1 MDLSVIIV
9 NYNVKYFI
17 EQCLH
22 SVEKA
27 VKNIDSEVFVVDNNS
42 VDGSCEM
49 IRSKFPKLN
58 LIENKVNLGFSKA
71 NNQAIQKS
79 KGKYVLLLNP
89 DTLVEEDSFRKCIDF
104 MDTHP
109 DAGALGVKMI
119 DGTGNFL
126 PESKRALPR
135 PDVAFY
141 KIFGLASL
149 FPRSKVFG
157 KYHLTYLDKDK
168 IHEIDVLSGAYMLL
182 RKEALNKTGL
192 LDENF
197 FMYGEDIDLSY
208 RIQQSGY
215 KNYYFPKTTIIHY
228 KGESTKKGSINYV
241 LVFYRAMIIFA
252 NKHFSTKN
260 ARLLSLLINLAIYFR
275 ATLSIVRRSIK
286 RIYQPLIDA
295 LLFFAGFFFLTP
307 VWEKLNF
314 GVENYYPDEYM
325 RFIVPSYILTWLV
338 VLYYSGA
345 YERPVKIWNIFKGHL
360 TGTFIILI
368 FYALLPE
375 HLRFS
380 RALILLGSVW
390 VIFALL
396 IHRLS
401 LNLLGFSDYEFAINR
416 KKRLIIVGEMNEA
429 IRVKDILEKTRVRPE
444 VIGLVSPGEQTE
456 SGFLGYMAQLEE
468 MVKIHHI
475 NEIVFCSRNIP
486 AGDIIRQMTRLK
498 EVSVEYKIAPPESLS
513 IIGSSSINTLGELY
527 VVNFNSVSKG
537 RNRRNKRL
545 FDIVSSLLIIL
556 LSPFLIF
563 FFKDYNKFLKNS
575 MLILLGKYTWLAYVP
590 GSDLSSLPPL
600 RRGIFTVAEEYF
612 GEINPELAA
621 KLNFEYARDYKVSV
635 DMNILWKNLFKSM
648 QQENATNSQ
657 E

>member
-1 MDLSVIIV
+1 MDLSIIIV

-17 EQCLH
+17 EQCLY

-27 VKNIDSEVFVVDNNS
+27 VKNIDSEIFVVDNNS

-49 IRSKFPKLN
+49 IRSKFPWVR
-58 LIENKVNLGFSKA
+58 LIENKTNLGFSKA
-71 NNQAIQKS
+71 NNQAIQIS
-79 KGKYVLLLNP
+79 KGKYILLLNP
-89 DTLVEEDSFRKCIDF
+89 DTVVEEDSFRKCIDF
-104 MDTHP
+104 MNGHP

-168 IHEIDVLSGAYMLL
+168 IHEIDVLSGAFMFL
-182 RKEALNKTGL
+182 RKEALDKTGM
-192 LDENF
+192 LDESY

-208 RIQQSGY
+208 RIQLSGY
-215 KNYYFPKTTIIHY
+215 KNYYFPETTIIHY

-260 ARLLSLLINLAIYFR
+260 ARMFSLLINLAIYFR
-275 ATLSIVRRSIK
+275 AALSIVRRSVK

-295 LLFFAGFFFLTP
+295 LFFFAGFFFLTP
-307 VWEKLNF
+307 VWEKVNF
-314 GVENYYPDEYM
+314 GIENYYPDEYIK
-325 RFIVPSYILTWLV
+325 FIVPSYILIWLLA
-338 VLYYSGA
+338 LYYSGA
-345 YERPVKIWNIFKGHL
+345 YERPVKIWNIFKGHI
-360 TGTFIILI
+360 TGTFIILV

-390 VIFALL
+390 IIVALL
-396 IHRLS
+396 IHRIS
-401 LNLLGFSDYEFAINR
+401 FNLMGFPDYEFAINR
-416 KKRLIIVGEMNEA
+416 KKRLIIVGGKTEA
-429 IRVKDILEKTRVRPE
+429 LRVKNILEKTRIRPE
-444 VIGLVSPGEQTE
+444 VVGLVSSRDQIVP
-456 SGFLGYMAQLEE
+456 GFLGNMTQLEE
-468 MVKIHHI
+468 MIKIHKI
-475 NEIVFCSRNIP
+475 DEIVFCSKDIP
-486 AGDIIRQMTRLK
+486 AGDIIWQMTSLK

-513 IIGSSSINTLGELY
+513 VIGSNSINTAGELY

-537 RNRRNKRL
+537 KNKRNKRL
-545 FDIVSSLLIIL
+545 FDIISSLFIIL
-556 LSPFLIF
+556 LSPCLIF
-563 FFKDYNKFLKNS
+563 FIKDYGKFMKNS
-575 MLILLGKYTWLAYVP
+575 LLILLGKYTWLAYVP
-590 GSDLSSLPPL
+590 DSDLSGLPPL
-600 RRGIFTVAEEYF
+600 RKGIFTVAENF
-612 GEINPELAA
+612 VGDIDADLAA

-635 DMNILWKNLFKSM
+635 DMNILWKNLFRYKQIMQATKS
-648 QQENATNSQ
+648 E